1 MRYIRCVE
9 VREQEELVSSE
20 KYVQTVFTDAI
31 AQHLALRQQN
41 APLEE
46 QMPLRDYLPV
56 DYLRVDDPTTDHHR
70 APVRQWF
77 QQDNGNAL
85 DWAA

>member
-1 MRYIRCVE
+1 MRYIRYVV

-20 KYVQTVFTDAI
+20 HYVQTVFTDAI
-31 AQHLALRQQN
+31 AHHLALRQQN

-56 DYLRVDDPTTDHHR
+56 DYLRVDEPTANHHH

-77 QQDNGNAL
+77 QQDNGDAL

>member
-1 MRYIRCVE
+1 M
-9 VREQEELVSSE
+9 SSE
-20 KYVQTVFTDAI
+20 HYVQTVFTDAI

-46 QMPLRDYLPV
+46 QMPLRDYLPN
-56 DYLRVDDPTTDHHR
+56 DYLRVDEPTNQGTVV
-70 APVRQWF
+70 PMRQWF
-77 QQDNGNAL
+77 DVDEGDAL

>member
-1 MRYIRCVE
+1 M
-9 VREQEELVSSE
+9 SSE

-56 DYLRVDDPTTDHHR
+56 DYLRVDEPTANHHH

-77 QQDNGNAL
+77 QQDNGDAL